1 MPNIG
6 LVYALSAG
14 ADSIFTLVQSASS
27 SSAMS
32 IGRAVVTPW
41 PISERSTTMS
51 TLLSGLIRSHALG
64 AKGAAAAAAKRP
76 PAGRWNPMT
85 SPAPAAAVVSRKS
98 RRETLE
104 GALMSGSLRG
114 PVDRRPDALIRAA
127 AANVGH
133 GGIDVGVGGVRLLGE
148 QRRRGHDLARL
159 AVAALRHV
167 FRDPRPLHRVGAVLG
182 QAFDRRDA
190 LVGDRGNG
198 QHAGARGDALQMHG
212 AGAALRDATA
222 ELGARESER
231 VAQHPEERRVGCD
244 VDGFALAVDGE
255 GNRGHDEVSST
266 KGIGEKRA
274 QASRGREGG
283 RRRLSGAR
291 TVRSISAF
299 LLQRRLGDLGW
310 K

>member
-6 LVYALSAG
+6 LFYALSAG
-14 ADSIFTLVQSASS
+14 ATSIFTLVQSASS
-27 SSAMS
+27 PSAMS
-32 IGRAVVTPW
+32 IGRALLPPW

-51 TLLSGLIRSHALG
+51 TLLSGLTRSHAWG

-148 QRRRGHDLARL
+148 QRRRGHDLTRL
-159 AVAALRHV
+159 AGPALRLV
-167 FRDPRPLHRVGAVLG
+167 FPQP
-182 QAFDRRDA
+182 
-190 LVGDRGNG
+190 
-198 QHAGARGDALQMHG
+198 
-212 AGAALRDATA
+212 
-222 ELGARESER
+222 
-231 VAQHPEERRVGCD
+231 
-244 VDGFALAVDGE
+244 
-255 GNRGHDEVSST
+255 
-266 KGIGEKRA
+266 
-274 QASRGREGG
+274 
-283 RRRLSGAR
+283 R
-291 TVRSISAF
+291 TVPPVGSV
-299 LLQRRLGDLGW
+299 L
-310 K
+310 